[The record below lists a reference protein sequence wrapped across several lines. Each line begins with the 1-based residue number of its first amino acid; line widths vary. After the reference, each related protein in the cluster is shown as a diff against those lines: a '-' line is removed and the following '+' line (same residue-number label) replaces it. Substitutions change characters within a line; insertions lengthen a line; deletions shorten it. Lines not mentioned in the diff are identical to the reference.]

1 MTTPRMNY
9 ILHDL
14 FALQTWACNFKVN
27 SFQWD
32 KNSLRMVVY
41 FSNQLSKNMCDLLN
55 FLITA
60 MYQYIQHANCN
71 IYVNNWKI
79 FWSERKSSSVGQN
92 HFATSFR
99 VLVTSLMC
107 KKRIERTKKNYQWWF
122 RLLINGFSIQFHL
135 LHHVRRP

>member
-1 MTTPRMNY
+1 MNY

-14 FALQTWACNFKVN
+14 FAFQTLTWNFKVN

-32 KNSLRMVVY
+32 KNSLRMVAY
-41 FSNQLSKNMCDLLN
+41 FSNQLSKRGIY
-55 FLITA
+55 FPITA
-60 MYQYIQHANCN
+60 KYQYVQHANWN
-71 IYVNNWKI
+71 IYVNIWKI
-79 FWSERKSSSVGQN
+79 FWSERKSSSVGQK

>member
-1 MTTPRMNY
+1 MNY

-14 FALQTWACNFKVN
+14 FALQTLAWNFNVN

-41 FSNQLSKNMCDLLN
+41 LNNQIRDWYVWSFEFHDYNKNTNIFNMQIEVFGLIIERSSDLKENLVQSAKSISQHFLS
-55 FLITA
+55 A
-60 MYQYIQHANCN
+60 RYIP
-71 IYVNNWKI
+71 YV
-79 FWSERKSSSVGQN
+79 Q
-92 HFATSFR
+92 
-99 VLVTSLMC
+99 
-107 KKRIERTKKNYQWWF
+107 KRIERTKKNYQWRF